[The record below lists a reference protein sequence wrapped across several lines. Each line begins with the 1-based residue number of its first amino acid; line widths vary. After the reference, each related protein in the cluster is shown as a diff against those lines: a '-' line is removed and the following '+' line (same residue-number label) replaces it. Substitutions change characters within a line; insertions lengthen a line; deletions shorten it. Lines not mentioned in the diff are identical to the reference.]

1 MTAGL
6 GSRSPRKGN
15 RMDLRSSERLATLL
29 DQLRTTF
36 GFPAAIAM
44 GAGVVAGLGV
54 PELDNWLAVEVPLFG
69 FSTQDAARG
78 LLETVATATVSVAG
92 IAFSVTIVAFTLSAN
107 QLSPRVLRSFRRDL
121 TAQLTLAAFLGTF
134 IYCLAV
140 LVRLGALGEGRL
152 PYLAVATAIALALI
166 SFAMFALFIG
176 HIASMLQPSS
186 IIASITADARELIA
200 HPFPAGLGDEPQRP
214 EDAVREVERRRE
226 REPAGSITHPD
237 EGFVTAVHAAEIVAL
252 AARGDG
258 LVRQCVPVGAYV
270 LPGQAVAE
278 TWPAHGEVAEEM
290 TARIEGLFELGAQR
304 TLPQDVGF
312 PVRQLADVAL
322 RGLSPAMSDPTTAV
336 NALEAMTGWL
346 LRVASAQTPSP
357 IRVDSRQIP
366 RLITTARS
374 LDELVA
380 AGFSQPLA
388 AALDDTTTSDRI
400 RELLVRLAAAAC
412 ERGLEHRRIDALLGR
427 MSGD

>member
-1 MTAGL
+1 M
-6 GSRSPRKGN
+6 SPLADGA
-15 RMDLRSSERLATLL
+15 LRSRERLTTLL
-29 DQLRTTF
+29 DRLRTTF
-36 GFPAAIAM
+36 GFPAALAM
-44 GAGVVAGLGV
+44 AAGVIAGLGI
-54 PELDNWLAVEVPLFG
+54 PELDDWLEPEVPLFG

-152 PYLAVATAIALALI
+152 PYLAIAGAIALALF

-186 IIASITADARELIA
+186 IIASISADARDLLA
-200 HPFPAGLGDEPQRP
+200 HPFPAGLGEEPHRP
-214 EDAVREVERRRE
+214 EEAMREVERRRE
-226 REPAGSITHPD
+226 REPAAAIAHPG
-237 EGFVTAVHAAEIVAL
+237 EGFLTVVHAAAIVAL

-270 LPGQAVAE
+270 LPGQPVAE
-278 TWPAHGEVAEEM
+278 AWPERGEVAEE
-290 TARIEGLFELGAQR
+290 TAARIGELFELGEQR
-304 TLPQDVGF
+304 SLPQDIGF

-322 RGLSPAMSDPTTAV
+322 RGLSPAMNDPTTAI

-346 LRVASAQTPSP
+346 IRVSTAPAPSP
-357 IRVDSRQIP
+357 VRVDTRQVP
-366 RLITTARS
+366 RLVTTAPS
-374 LDELVA
+374 LDQLAV
-380 AGFSQPLA
+380 AGFAQPLA
-388 AALDDTTTSDRI
+388 AAAGDAATTERI
-400 RELLVRLAAAAC
+400 RELLARIDETAS
-412 ERGLEHRRIDALLGR
+412 RHGLERRQIGSLLDR
-427 MSGD
+427 T